1 MTTGLIVAGGR
12 STRFGETDKAVAE
25 LAGRPLVAHVANGLE
40 SHVDQLIVSCR
51 RQQRE
56 AIAAALSEIDLPVS
70 FAFDDREVGPLGGIC
85 DGLQASDSEWT
96 LVVGCDFPFV
106 DTEAIETLASAEANA
121 VDAVVFQYPDGS
133 IQPLCGRYRTQP
145 ARVGSQ
151 RLVSAG
157 EYRAQALV
165 ETLSTQFLAV
175 TEQLDEQLENINT
188 PDALADAEAR
198 FSRSERG

>member
-133 IQPLCGRYRTQP
+133 IQPLCGRYRTHP

-151 RLVSAG
+151 RLLSAG

-165 ETLSTQFLAV
+165 ETLSTQFFAV
-175 TEQLDEQLENINT
+175 TEQLAEQLENINT
-188 PDALADAEAR
+188 SDALADAEVR
-198 FSRSERG
+198 FSRSEQG